1 MEEKFYLRR
10 MIDLTKTWEVVGD
23 AEKKKEMQRNS
34 DPATATIIIIPRIT
48 SFF

>member
-23 AEKKKEMQRNS
+23 AEKKKRCNETPIRQL
-34 DPATATIIIIPRIT
+34 PRLL
-48 SFF
+48 